1 MAIIDISMMG
11 VYSNI
16 MRMRVM
22 KTQGF
27 SKYMKGNTNYWKNK
41 LNLIPNIE
49 HENK

>member
-1 MAIIDISMMG
+1 MG
-11 VYSNI
+11 VYSKA
-16 MRMRVM
+16 MRMRAM

-27 SKYMKGNTNYWKNK
+27 SKYMKSNTNYWKNN